1 VAYVQLIYGTGGTL
15 TLTGFSGAGV
25 QLFTTGAVAFGIN
38 GVPVRISMELRPSGP
53 NVAYSVVALVPGAST
68 ANGFPGTLT
77 TAAVGNVTRIRIN
90 PGGTLAGTAAGHV
103 SVQPVWD
110 SLFDL
115 NGTLLA
121 GGTYTGALNAWAGEP
136 AGQRFQR
143 LCTEEGITFRGKGN
157 LAATAPMGPQAI
169 DNLVNLLQSCA
180 DTDRGDMYEPRQ
192 VLGLGYR
199 TSGSLSAQA
208 PAVAWDFTADHMDMP
223 ASPPTEDDQ
232 QVVNDVTATASAGS
246 SSRQY
251 LAAGPLSVQAPPA
264 GIGRY
269 DQSYTVAPASDGQL
283 DDIAAWIMH
292 IGTAAGPRYP
302 SIPADLAKLNMP
314 PALFYAILDADL
326 GDLITGV
333 NPPFWLPPDTLRQ
346 LIQGTKETLWIR
358 QLMIDWACVPGV
370 PYDTGVFGGTAAAA
384 ADARFDTDG
393 STLQTGVSSS
403 ATALS
408 IVTTNAAS
416 PPWTTSAADFPFD
429 VIMAGERMT
438 VTGITGTSSPQAFT
452 VVRSVNG
459 VVKAQA
465 AGAAV
470 SLFTPALFALS

>member
-1 VAYVQLIYGTGGTL
+1 
-15 TLTGFSGAGV
+15 
-25 QLFTTGAVAFGIN
+25 
-38 GVPVRISMELRPSGP
+38 
-53 NVAYSVVALVPGAST
+53 
-68 ANGFPGTLT
+68 
-77 TAAVGNVTRIRIN
+77 
-90 PGGTLAGTAAGHV
+90 
-103 SVQPVWD
+103 
-110 SLFDL
+110 
-115 NGTLLA
+115 
-121 GGTYTGALNAWAGEP
+121 
-136 AGQRFQR
+136 
-143 LCTEEGITFRGKGN
+143 
-157 LAATAPMGPQAI
+157 
-169 DNLVNLLQSCA
+169 
-180 DTDRGDMYEPRQ
+180 
-192 VLGLGYR
+192 
-199 TSGSLSAQA
+199 
-208 PAVAWDFTADHMDMP
+208 MDMP